1 MKVKENNMKVGII
14 MTITIRE
21 NYLKEYLNAD
31 NITDVCFNKNANNT
45 KKSFNH
51 FMHQV
56 SSPIM
61 KKIGR
66 KYHKEKMAEI
76 FSEKEAD
83 IFWEAVDNGYLYF
96 HDADKMLIPYC
107 YATSVSMIAYMGR
120 PYGQLHSV
128 PPKRSDSFVAQV
140 IEYVMDLS
148 QEFAGAIAIGDFF
161 IEYSKFTIK
170 ENKSDKERIND
181 FQKLVHVINNSFRV
195 SGDSPFTNISIFDK
209 YLIKNTF
216 NITDEVLLD
225 EIMKN
230 QIIYLKFFDKGDPTT
245 NLPYR
250 FPITTV
256 NFFTDNKEIKD
267 NDFFDIF
274 LNLENHSFFNIY
286 LTNDIGKL
294 ASCCRL
300 ISDLKDMAEHL
311 NIDSFGNGGASI
323 GSHRVITLNLAKIEQ
338 DEQRLKYYFKLATKG
353 LKAHRELL
361 RELIDMNFLKFFKPL
376 NWIDLDRHFFSTVG
390 YIGLYE
396 ATQSVHLM
404 EIYLKKMGE
413 LAKTEATVH
422 NMPINLEQIP
432 AESASIKLAQG
443 TEYDMLSN
451 QYLPLW
457 IDYDISERLSVAGR
471 LDKLSTGGAITH
483 INVAQKPTR
492 EQVKIIIEQAVK
504 LGVHHFAINE
514 KIGICKNGHATY
526 GKYCHCGEEIS
537 DYITRI
543 VGYFT
548 PVSSW
553 NAGRKI
559 EFKKRVFKN

>member
-1 MKVKENNMKVGII
+1 
-14 MTITIRE
+14 MTITI
-21 NYLKEYLNAD
+21 KKDYLNDYLEAD
-31 NITDVCFNKNANNT
+31 SVADVCFNKNANNT

-51 FMHQV
+51 FMHQI

-61 KKIGR
+61 KQIG
-66 KYHKEKMAEI
+66 KDYHFEKMVELFGIDDA
-76 FSEKEAD
+76 KT
-83 IFWEAVDNGYLYF
+83 FWRSVDENYLYF

-107 YATSVSMIAYMGR
+107 YATSVSMIAVEGR

-170 ENKSDKERIND
+170 ENKPDKERIND

-216 NITDEVLLD
+216 NINDGILLD

-230 QIIYLKFFDKGDPTT
+230 QLLFLRFFDKGDPTT
-245 NLPYR
+245 KLPYR

-267 NDFFDIF
+267 NDFFEIF

-323 GSHRVITLNLAKIEQ
+323 GSHRVITLNLVRIKDNGKDI
-338 DEQRLKYYFKLATKG
+338 DTYFKLATKG

-361 RELIDMNFLKFFKPL
+361 KDMIDAEFLKFFNPL
-376 NWIDLDRHFFSTVG
+376 NWIDLARHFFSTVG

-396 ATQSVHLM
+396 STHSLSLM
-404 EIYLKKMGE
+404 EETLIKMGE
-413 LAKTEATVH
+413 LAKAEATVH

-432 AESASIKLAQG
+432 AESAAVKLAVG
-443 TEYDMLSN
+443 TDYDILSN

-457 IDYDISERLSVAGR
+457 IDYDISERLTVAGR

-483 INVAQKPTR
+483 INVNQKPTR

-526 GKYCHCGEEIS
+526 GEVCHCGEKVV

-553 NAGRKI
+553 NVGRKI
-559 EFKKRVFKN
+559 EFKKRIFK